1 MKYEAFLLSLS
12 ISLLISGCSNNKQDG
27 NPGKET
33 VQKVLA
39 ADPGIIKVYIEQNGE
54 ISANGTSISLTDLDS
69 SFSQLKTNSG
79 IVYYSRANINSDP
92 PPQSMK
98 VMNLIV
104 KYNLPVKLYTDK
116 TFTVEVR

>member
-27 NPGKET
+27 KRGEDP

>member
-27 NPGKET
+27 KPGEET